1 VADEPVRD
9 HLGHEYADQHAA
21 SPRHHARGKLYQEAA
36 VILAQ
41 QLPSIVLFDEEGM
54 DIATKKLNNLWTVRD
69 SRDGWENAW
78 LTK

>member
-1 VADEPVRD
+1 MDGLLNKAAVTPDRD
-9 HLGHEYADQHAA
+9 
-21 SPRHHARGKLYQEAA
+21 ARGKLYQEAA